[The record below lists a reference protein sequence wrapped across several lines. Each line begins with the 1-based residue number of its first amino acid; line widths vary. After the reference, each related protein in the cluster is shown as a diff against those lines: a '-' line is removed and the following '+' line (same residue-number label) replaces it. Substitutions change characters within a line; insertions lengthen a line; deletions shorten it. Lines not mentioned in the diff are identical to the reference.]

1 MSEEKNISGTPS
13 GDMPKDSAGNI
24 NPPENNEPALTDLIS
39 SAMKKVEENKKQQ
52 MSESISMAQAAQKA
66 QTVKQSDRPELSFK
80 KDSAPQPVKK
90 TAVKANSATD
100 AKKTADTDKKN
111 TSATEKTAKNTSAEK
126 KPTQTAEKAKTDDS
140 SAKGKESADN
150 GANAKK
156 KTNGTN
162 GKKTKNANNSANAKN
177 TGGSSGA
184 KGAKK
189 GTSAKGAVA
198 SGGEVKSAGKAVTAG
213 VVADTAAKSA
223 TEKKSVADAVA
234 NTITGIFSKKELK
247 DAAAKA
253 GGTAQDT
260 ANTDTDANAVSAD
273 GTVANTPVWKKFTK
287 KQLATVAGLIG
298 SLLLVLVLIIYLIF
312 SYYYGKLGKADSVYN
327 TSAMTYSDTDLS
339 AADTIDKETE
349 EAKLKELLA
358 MGEKIS
364 NKDVMNI
371 LLIAEDLRDDSDEDA
386 AGNTDV
392 MMIISVNTKDKT
404 ITMTSI
410 MRDCYVYIPNWYSTR
425 INAAYWHGGVEL
437 TQETIESY
445 MNVQIDRYVLV
456 NFTSFIDIVDAVGG
470 IDMYVSDEEANGY
483 EGADPNGDNTRGMQ
497 NPLDEQND
505 ILGNPAGTD
514 YISEGGDLH
523 LNGNQALA
531 YARLRHVGNADYERT
546 ERQRKVIA
554 EMIKQS
560 RNMSIVQL
568 DKLLNKVLPE
578 IKTDITKTEAA
589 QLLVDMLDY
598 RNYDIQEMRVP
609 ADGTFTNERIDGN
622 DVLVVDFEQNSQL
635 FRELVYGSIEIDE
648 DGVEEDMKI
657 E

>member
-1 MSEEKNISGTPS
+1 
-13 GDMPKDSAGNI
+13 
-24 NPPENNEPALTDLIS
+24 
-39 SAMKKVEENKKQQ
+39 
-52 MSESISMAQAAQKA
+52 
-66 QTVKQSDRPELSFK
+66 
-80 KDSAPQPVKK
+80 
-90 TAVKANSATD
+90 
-100 AKKTADTDKKN
+100 
-111 TSATEKTAKNTSAEK
+111 
-126 KPTQTAEKAKTDDS
+126 
-140 SAKGKESADN
+140 
-150 GANAKK
+150 
-156 KTNGTN
+156 
-162 GKKTKNANNSANAKN
+162 
-177 TGGSSGA
+177 
-184 KGAKK
+184 
-189 GTSAKGAVA
+189 
-198 SGGEVKSAGKAVTAG
+198 
-213 VVADTAAKSA
+213 
-223 TEKKSVADAVA
+223 
-234 NTITGIFSKKELK
+234 
-247 DAAAKA
+247 
-253 GGTAQDT
+253 
-260 ANTDTDANAVSAD
+260 
-273 GTVANTPVWKKFTK
+273 
-287 KQLATVAGLIG
+287 
-298 SLLLVLVLIIYLIF
+298 
-312 SYYYGKLGKADSVYN
+312 
-327 TSAMTYSDTDLS
+327 
-339 AADTIDKETE
+339 
-349 EAKLKELLA
+349 